1 MYNNMKSEQIIIIG
15 VGIASMLF
23 AYLLNG
29 NIREGITNKQ
39 DNSNTLMV
47 REQIKKLDEA
57 SALIKKNNKIDN
69 KTKKTMNRNLD
80 AMRKQLGDWY
90 KDHTS
95 GLKKSSVARLK
106 NIWSKNKVLVTGSD
120 FDDLD
125 VIDDNQAYIS
135 RLLKSVKKNMDSIE

>member
-1 MYNNMKSEQIIIIG
+1 
-15 VGIASMLF
+15 MLF

-57 SALIKKNNKIDN
+57 STLIKKNSKIDKN
-69 KTKKTMNRNLD
+69 KKKIMNRNLD
-80 AMRKQLGDWY
+80 AMRKQLGYWY

-135 RLLKSVKKNMDSIE
+135 RLLKSVTKNMDSIE